1 LKRCRCRSS
10 VTPVFGARH
19 HGFRRAFPLYVVPT
33 TNICLRAPGL
43 FLFIHLSVIY
53 TWCGVM
59 PFSYNRRVMN
69 GTKPLSNMISNHFL
83 YYPTP
88 SNLNYS

>member
-1 LKRCRCRSS
+1 
-10 VTPVFGARH
+10 
-19 HGFRRAFPLYVVPT
+19 
-33 TNICLRAPGL
+33 
-43 FLFIHLSVIY
+43 
-53 TWCGVM
+53 M